1 MKYALKVTGGLN
13 PELTEGKFAIP
24 DAIIMAMEEKFGTE
38 QEMEHFL
45 DEEEI
50 NRLIPRAVKCITGDM
65 LGSKWL
71 PKGADKV
78 MEASRKDLIA
88 LAVERGYPLSIE
100 ERLAACVWN
109 AQRLRELEGWKTEQ
123 KKIRRANQHFAKKE
137 TTKKVGPLG
146 KKWDDAQVYEL
157 PPLVQSDGK
166 SMKHENARYCLRL
179 PDGKYYDLGM
189 TQDLHRPILSD
200 GPDIAL
206 QRIAK
211 RAGLDIRGG
220 AHTIIQALTGLT
232 DIIPSYMT
240 IWQRNQWVVIVGWQ
254 KDPKL
259 TKSSYYIDGHQLSM
273 IGQEEDQLT
282 LSELDYH
289 LLKGAAETEVQDEQ
303 GEVVDYM
310 NEEEELVAM
319 AFDREED
326 RSDWIDVEQFE
337 EGSIEEKLIMF
348 SQRQHNPSVSLIGF
362 SKRKAII
369 RTISVGQSEQASMG
383 DIHSQNTYKA
393 LKEEY
398 AYAQKLHQNAM
409 RAGDPE
415 SASKHLER
423 MKTVMKMAALRDEW
437 MNPGFAGIVQYW
449 MPIHKRGFGSVKG
462 TENHPPAL
470 EPVRTRPE
478 MALAPANEIEVKTNV
493 IEVNE
498 MPPHKTWVM
507 NRVKRG
513 TLALVETNQGL
524 VTKRIDKIQPAPL
537 SARNASPT
545 LKAKLRSIIREELET
560 GTLHQEV
567 SDTFA
572 MALESALRGLR

>member
-1 MKYALKVTGGLN
+1 MKVKSGFN
-13 PELTEGKFAIP
+13 PELAAGSFPIP
-24 DAIIMAMEEKFGTE
+24 DSILMALEEKLGTGSE
-38 QEMEHFL
+38 VEPFL

-50 NRLIPRAVKCITGDM
+50 TRLIPRAVKCLTMDM

-78 MEASRKDLIA
+78 IESSRKDLIA
-88 LAVERGYPLSIE
+88 LAKERGYPLSLE

-109 AQRLRELEGWKTEQ
+109 AQRMRELENWKGEQ
-123 KKIRRANQHFAKKE
+123 NKIRRANQHFNKSE
-137 TTKKVGPLG
+137 TVKVSGPNG
-146 KKWDDAQVYEL
+146 KKWDNAQVYEL
-157 PPLVQSDGK
+157 PPLQNEGK
-166 SMKHENARYCLRL
+166 SMKHIPARYCLRL
-179 PDGKYYDLGM
+179 LDGRYFDLGM
-189 TQDLHRPILSD
+189 TQDMHRPILSD
-200 GPDIAL
+200 GPDIAM

-211 RAGLDIRGG
+211 RAGLQIRGG
-220 AHTIIQALTGLT
+220 AHSILQALTGLT

-259 TKSSYYIDGHQLSM
+259 TNSSYYTEGHQLSLK
-273 IGQEEDQLT
+273 GEENERLT

-303 GEVVDYM
+303 GETVDYM

-326 RSDWIDVEQFE
+326 TSEWIDADQFD
-337 EGSIEEKLIMF
+337 EGSIEEKLVMF
-348 SQRQHNPSVSLIGF
+348 SQRQHAPNVMLAGF
-362 SKRKAII
+362 RNGKPVL
-369 RTISVGQSEQASMG
+369 RTISVGSNEQATMG
-383 DIHSQNTYKA
+383 DIHSQATYKA
-393 LKEEY
+393 LKAEY

-409 RAGDPE
+409 RAGDMD

-423 MKTVMKMAALRDEW
+423 MNVVTAMAALREEW
-437 MNPGFAGIVQYW
+437 MNPGFSSLIQYW
-449 MPIHKRGFGSVKG
+449 MPVHKRGFGSIKG
-462 TENHPPAL
+462 TANNA
-470 EPVRTRPE
+470 PVFETPRTQE
-478 MALAPANEIEVKTNV
+478 SMFLVPANTIEVKAEV
-493 IEVNE
+493 IEVDE
-498 MPPHKTWVM
+498 MPPHRSWVM

-513 TLALVETNQGL
+513 TLALVESKQGL

-537 SARNASPT
+537 SASNASPT

-567 SDTFA
+567 ADTFA

>member
-1 MKYALKVTGGLN
+1 MKHTLKVTSGFN
-13 PELTEGKFAIP
+13 PELAAGSFPIP
-24 DAIIMAMEEKFGTE
+24 DSILMALEEKLGTGSE
-38 QEMEHFL
+38 VEPFL

-50 NRLIPRAVKCITGDM
+50 TRLIPRAVKCLTMDM

-78 MEASRKDLIA
+78 IESSRKDLIA
-88 LAVERGYPLSIE
+88 LAKERGYPLSLE

-109 AQRLRELEGWKTEQ
+109 AQRMRELENWKGEQ
-123 KKIRRANQHFAKKE
+123 NKIRRANQHFNKSE
-137 TTKKVGPLG
+137 TVKVSGPNG
-146 KKWDDAQVYEL
+146 KKWDNAQVYEL
-157 PPLVQSDGK
+157 PPLQNEGK
-166 SMKHENARYCLRL
+166 SMKHIPARYCLRL
-179 PDGKYYDLGM
+179 LDGRYFDLGM
-189 TQDLHRPILSD
+189 TQDMHRPILSD
-200 GPDIAL
+200 GPDIAM

-211 RAGLDIRGG
+211 RAGLQIRGG
-220 AHTIIQALTGLT
+220 AHSILQALTGLT

-259 TKSSYYIDGHQLSM
+259 TNSSYYTEGHQLSLK
-273 IGQEEDQLT
+273 GEENERLT

-303 GEVVDYM
+303 GETVDYM

-326 RSDWIDVEQFE
+326 TSEWIDADQFD
-337 EGSIEEKLIMF
+337 EGSIEEKLVMF
-348 SQRQHNPSVSLIGF
+348 SQRQHAPNVMLAGF
-362 SKRKAII
+362 RNGKPVL
-369 RTISVGQSEQASMG
+369 RTISVGSNEQATMG
-383 DIHSQNTYKA
+383 DIHSQATYKA
-393 LKEEY
+393 LKAEY

-409 RAGDPE
+409 RAGDMD

-423 MKTVMKMAALRDEW
+423 MNVVTAMAALREEW
-437 MNPGFAGIVQYW
+437 MNPGFSSLIQYW
-449 MPIHKRGFGSVKG
+449 MPVHKRGFGSIKG
-462 TENHPPAL
+462 TANNA
-470 EPVRTRPE
+470 PVFETPRTQE
-478 MALAPANEIEVKTNV
+478 SMFLVPANTIEVKAEV
-493 IEVNE
+493 IEVDE
-498 MPPHKTWVM
+498 MPPHRSWVM

-513 TLALVETNQGL
+513 TLALVESKQGL

-537 SARNASPT
+537 SASNASPT

-567 SDTFA
+567 ADTFA